1 MREWVRDQNIK
12 LFSAK
17 LAGDLS
23 PSQRVMIEALLTQE
37 LAGGGDDTSGAPAG
51 NVAGMNL
58 TKAEACGINKQT
70 ITERR
75 KPDHR
80 SLV

>member
-23 PSQRVMIEALLTQE
+23 SSQRVTIEALLTQE
-37 LAGGGDDTSGAPAG
+37 LAGGGDEPSGAPAG
-51 NVAGMNL
+51 NVAGIDPL
-58 TKAEACGINKQT
+58 KAEACSIKTQT
-70 ITERR
+70 ITERQ

>member
-1 MREWVRDQNIK
+1 
-12 LFSAK
+12 
-17 LAGDLS
+17 
-23 PSQRVMIEALLTQE
+23 MIEALLTQE